1 MQKTKIAENLR
12 KARGDEPI
20 KEVAKACNTSVSAIY
35 MYENGERVPKDCTK
49 IALAKH
55 YHKTVQELFF

>member
-1 MQKTKIAENLR
+1 MPKNEIAERLR
-12 KARGDEPI
+12 NARGNESI
-20 KEVAKACNTSVSAIY
+20 KDVAKACNTSVSAIY
-35 MYENGERVPKDCTK
+35 MYENGKRVPKDSTK